1 MKKIAFLFIY
11 SFLQADNIGINEL
24 QNKKNSDIIYYS
36 DNIESKLNTS
46 INKEAKTIVKQL
58 DVLISKM
65 HSFQEKE
72 YILKFKSLF
81 VEKYF
86 YPNKPIADINRN
98 INKILNDRSNKKLIT
113 YEREINNDRNLLK

>member
-1 MKKIAFLFIY
+1 MKKMAFLFIY
-11 SFLQADNIGINEL
+11 SFLQANTIEINEL
-24 QNKKNSDIIYYS
+24 ENKKSSDIIYYS

-113 YEREINNDRNLLK
+113 YEREINNNRNLLK

>member
-1 MKKIAFLFIY
+1 MN
-11 SFLQADNIGINEL
+11 SF
-24 QNKKNSDIIYYS
+24 K
-36 DNIESKLNTS
+36 
-46 INKEAKTIVKQL
+46 
-58 DVLISKM
+58 
-65 HSFQEKE
+65 EKE
-72 YILKFKSLF
+72 YLIRFKTLF